1 MRRVLLLTLAGVA
14 LLLVAS
20 QLALPPLVER
30 RVQDRLE
37 RDGGTASASLSAF
50 PAVRLLFEDGDSFA
64 VRGSGLRVDVTRREP
79 VLDRLDGFDEVRVR
93 LRDVDANP
101 IAVDSFELSRG
112 EGEETYRVRMVGQSS
127 PREVAAFLG
136 SRAGGVLGGVLGDL
150 AGARLPGGAQRVP
163 VTVDASVESRDGDV
177 EVTSATGSVAGVPG
191 GPLAELVVAAVVR
204 QL

>member
-1 MRRVLLLTLAGVA
+1 M
-14 LLLVAS
+14 
-20 QLALPPLVER
+20 
-30 RVQDRLE
+30 
-37 RDGGTASASLSAF
+37 
-50 PAVRLLFEDGDSFA
+50 
-64 VRGSGLRVDVTRREP
+64 
-79 VLDRLDGFDEVRVR
+79 
-93 LRDVDANP
+93 
-101 IAVDSFELSRG
+101 
-112 EGEETYRVRMVGQSS
+112 RMVGQSS